1 MPELPEVE
9 TIRRGLVAS
18 TIDRRIEECEVLL
31 PRTIAFPD
39 SSIIFCANIK
49 QQTIRAWHRRGK
61 YLYCEL
67 SRGHLV
73 IHLRMTGQLKWNCQ
87 AQPVS
92 SHTRVRFWFDEHTEL
107 RFDDQRTFGRMWWV
121 PPDRAL
127 TAIVS
132 AWQTMGVEPLGAE
145 FTINYLADKLKNKK
159 QPIKNALLD
168 QRTVAGIGNIYAD
181 ESLFRAG
188 LHPLRSCHSLSL
200 AEIERLHRSILYVLQ
215 EGLKY
220 GGTTFSSYVNSNGS
234 KGNYLS
240 EAQVFRRT
248 GEECK
253 ICGAHIQRVKIAGR
267 SSHFCGTCQPQLE
280 AKDISQGN

>member
-9 TIRRGLVAS
+9 TIRRGLAAS

-31 PRTIAFPD
+31 PRTIAFPK

-49 QQTIRAWHRRGK
+49 RQTIHSWHRRGK
-61 YLYCEL
+61 YLYCQL
-67 SRGHLV
+67 SRGYLV

-87 AQPVS
+87 DQPIS
-92 SHTRVRFWFDEHTEL
+92 SHTRVRFWCDDRIEL
-107 RFDDQRTFGRMWWV
+107 RFDDQRTFGRLWWI

-127 TAIVS
+127 TSIVN
-132 AWQTMGVEPLGAE
+132 ALKTMGAEPLE
-145 FTINYLADKLKNKK
+145 PDFTVSYLQDKLKNKK

-168 QRTVAGIGNIYAD
+168 QRIIAGIGNIYAD

-200 AEIERLHRSILYVLQ
+200 AEVRELHRSIVYVLQ

-220 GGTTFSSYVNSNGS
+220 GGTTFSSYVNTNGN
-234 KGNYLS
+234 KGNYLD
-240 EAQVFRRT
+240 EAAVFRRT
-248 GEECK
+248 GQECK
-253 ICGAHIQRVKIAGR
+253 ICGDKIQRLKIAGR
-267 SSHFCGTCQPQLE
+267 SSHFCGTCQPY
-280 AKDISQGN
+280 K